1 VKVPNPFKRRRRP
14 NRRSKPIPVRMIAL
28 VLLCLAIP
36 GALVVA
42 GLHEQNLATRANPL
56 AVKPALGAARAS
68 TPLFSVRRI
77 PSTVAQPLVVEPL
90 RKKLANV
97 EKQIPA
103 TSCAMVTADGVP
115 MLEHEADTALIPA
128 SNMKVI
134 TAAVALDVMGP
145 DYRYTTKL
153 YAAISKSDP
162 SLVYDITLIGSGDP
176 LLSTEKFREASKDY
190 KYYANPPWTDL
201 EDLARQMQ
209 AKGIKRLSG
218 DVYADGRHYDTTDLG
233 VVSNSV
239 SPIGGLMANDS
250 RTDYGEDFDL
260 RAKDPA
266 LHAAS
271 QLNKNLLKYGI
282 TTTLAAA
289 ARVVRSDEPAASTV
303 DTEVASVTSAPLKD
317 IVANMLT
324 SSDNDT
330 AEMLLREIAFKKGKP
345 TTRAG
350 GAEAVREVLQSWGVS
365 VEGLNVVDGSGLDRA
380 NATTCRMLLGALQH
394 EGPSSDFARGL
405 PVPGGP
411 GTLKDTLGQCPVK
424 DTLSAKTGS
433 LSQVR
438 SLSGFVTAIGGHV
451 ITFSALLNGLPAR
464 AELAPA
470 GRVFA
475 ALCDAFSAF
484 PGRLDLV
491 AFGVQAPV
499 GS

>member
-1 VKVPNPFKRRRRP
+1 VKVPNPFRRRRRP
-14 NRRSKPIPVRMIAL
+14 NRRGKPIPVRLIGVSLAAVAIPSSL
-28 VLLCLAIP
+28 VLVGLREQSIAKRAEPPEAKAVI
-36 GALVVA
+36 GAP
-42 GLHEQNLATRANPL
+42 HPT
-56 AVKPALGAARAS
+56 

-90 RKKLANV
+90 KKKLATV
-97 EKQIPA
+97 EKLMPA

-115 MLEHEADTALIPA
+115 LLEHSADTPFIPA

-145 DYRYTTKL
+145 DYTYTTKL
-153 YAAISKSDP
+153 YAAVSKSDP
-162 SLVYDITLIGSGDP
+162 TLVYDITVIGSGDP
-176 LLSTEKFREASKDY
+176 LLSTEKYREASKVY
-190 KYYANPPWTDL
+190 KYYADPPWTDL

-209 AKGIKRLSG
+209 AKGITRLSG
-218 DVYADGRHYDTTDLG
+218 DVYADGRHYDTSDLG
-233 VVSNSV
+233 AVSTSV

-250 RTDYGEDFDL
+250 RTDYAEDLDL

-282 TTTLAAA
+282 TTTSAAA
-289 ARVVRSDEPAASTV
+289 ARVVKNDEPAASTV
-303 DTEVASVTSAPLKD
+303 DTEVASITSAPMKE

-350 GAEAVREVLQSWGVS
+350 GAEAIREVLQSWGVP

-380 NATTCRMLLGALQH
+380 NTATCRTLLGALQH
-394 EGPSSDFARGL
+394 AGPSSDFAHGL

-451 ITFSALLNGLPAR
+451 ITFATLLNGLPAR

-475 ALCDAFSAF
+475 SLCDAFSSF
-484 PGRLDLV
+484 PGRIDLT
-491 AFGVQAPV
+491 AFGVQTGAT
-499 GS
+499 

>member
-1 VKVPNPFKRRRRP
+1 VKLPNPFKRRRRP
-14 NRRSKPIPVRMIAL
+14 NRRGKPIPVRLIAL
-28 VLLCLAIP
+28 SL
-36 GALVVA
+36 GALAVPLSLVFV
-42 GLHEQNLATRANPL
+42 GLREQRLAKRANPL
-56 AVKPALGAARAS
+56 VAKRTVGAPVAE

-90 RKKLANV
+90 RKKLAAV
-97 EKQIPA
+97 DKQIPA
-103 TSCAMVTADGVP
+103 SSCAMVTADGVP
-115 MLEHEADTALIPA
+115 ILEHEADIPLIPA
-128 SNMKVI
+128 SNLKVI

-145 DYRYTTKL
+145 DYTYTTKL

-176 LLSTEKFREASKDY
+176 LLSTEKYREASKGY
-190 KYYANPPWTDL
+190 KYYADPPWTDL

-218 DVYADGRHYDTTDLG
+218 DVYADGRHYDTSDLG
-233 VVSNSV
+233 VVSTSV

-250 RTDYGEDFDL
+250 RTDYAEDIDL

-282 TTTLAAA
+282 ATASAAA
-289 ARVVRSDEPAASTV
+289 ARVVRNDEPPASTV

-365 VEGLNVVDGSGLDRA
+365 VEGFNLVDGSGLDRA
-380 NATTCRMLLGALQH
+380 NTATCRTLLGALQH
-394 EGPSSDFARGL
+394 AGPSSDFAHGL

-470 GRVFA
+470 GRVFS

-491 AFGVQAPV
+491 AFGVQAP
-499 GS
+499 GSA